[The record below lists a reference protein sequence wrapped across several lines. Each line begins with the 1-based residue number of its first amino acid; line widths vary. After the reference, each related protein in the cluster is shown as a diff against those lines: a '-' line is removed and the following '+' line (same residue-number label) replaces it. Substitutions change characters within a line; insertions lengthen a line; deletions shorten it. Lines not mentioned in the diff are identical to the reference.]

1 MFESMKKKGFSEKVI
16 MDSGI
21 FVSQYKDRFFGRVIF
36 PITNYRGEII
46 AFSGRTLKVNG
57 DEAKYVNSPE
67 TPIFHKS
74 DVLFGINHAK
84 NSIQKEKKVVIVEG
98 QMDVISLHQYGFAN
112 AVGISGT
119 ALTESHIR
127 LIRRLTNQV
136 YLCLDRDSAGKQA
149 IFRSIENLQNEPLDI
164 YVINIGDAKDPD
176 EFLKSGGDFSES
188 IRQAIPAISF
198 IIEEGASLHDLSTN
212 QGKK

>member
-1 MFESMKKKGFSEKVI
+1 

-36 PITNYRGEII
+36 PITNYRGEVI
-46 AFSGRTLKVNG
+46 AFSGRTLKTGN

-67 TPIFHKS
+67 TLIFHKS
-74 DVLFGINHAK
+74 DVLFGIHLAK
-84 NSIQKEKKVVIVEG
+84 NTIQKEKKVIVVEG
-98 QMDVISLHQYGFAN
+98 QMDVISLHQHGINN

-127 LIRRLTNQV
+127 LIRRLTDQV

-149 IFRSIENLQNEPLDI
+149 IFRSIENLQNEPVDI
-164 YVINIGDAKDPD
+164 YVVNI
-176 EFLKSGGDFSES
+176 
-188 IRQAIPAISF
+188 
-198 IIEEGASLHDLSTN
+198 
-212 QGKK
+212 